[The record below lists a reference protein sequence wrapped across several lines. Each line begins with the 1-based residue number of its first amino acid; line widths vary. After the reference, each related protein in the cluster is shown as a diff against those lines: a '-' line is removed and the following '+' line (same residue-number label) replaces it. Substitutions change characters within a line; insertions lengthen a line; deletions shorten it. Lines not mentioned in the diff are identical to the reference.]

1 MFSILIATKNRKAD
15 LMFTLSRISSLIQR
29 PDVDC
34 VVFDDGSDDGTFEA
48 VRMDFPKVQLLR
60 NESSKGYL
68 FCRNTMLNAAKGEF
82 AISLDDDAHFVT
94 ENPLDILKSHFDE
107 NPDCGLVAFRIL
119 WSETAIE
126 NIFTAD
132 LTERVKGFVGCGHA
146 WRMKAWRTISNYP
159 EWFEFYGE
167 EDFASL
173 ELFKNNIVVDYVP
186 EILVQHRVDLKSRSI
201 AKNDFAFRY
210 RRSLRAGWYLYFMF
224 YPYSKIPRK
233 LAYSLAV
240 QLKSKILKGDFKVIL
255 PLTQAMFDVMLHLP
269 KLIKNRKAFSSKQYD
284 GYTQLKETKVYWNPE
299 K

>member
-15 LMFTLSRISSLIQR
+15 LMFTLNRISPLIQR

-48 VRMDFPKVQLLR
+48 VKLGFPKIKLLR

-107 NPDCGLVAFRIL
+107 NPECGLVAFRIL

-132 LTERVKGFVGCGHA
+132 ITARVKGFVGCGHA
-146 WRMKAWRTISNYP
+146 WRLNAWRTISNYP

-167 EDFASL
+167 EDFASH
-173 ELFKNNIVVDYVP
+173 ELFKNDIIVNYVP
-186 EILVQHRVDLKSRSI
+186 DILVQHRVDLKSRSI
-201 AKNDFAFRY
+201 AKKDFAFRY

-233 LAYSLAV
+233 LAYSLFV
-240 QLKSKILKGDFKVIL
+240 QLKSKILKGDLKVLL
-255 PLTQAMFDVMLHLP
+255 PLTQAMFDVTIHLP
-269 KLIKNRKAFSSKQYD
+269 KLLKNRNAFNKKQYQE
-284 GYTQLKETKVYWNPE
+284 YTQLKETKVYWNPE

>member
-15 LMFTLSRISSLIQR
+15 LMFTLNRISPLLQR
-29 PDVDC
+29 PDVAC

-48 VRMDFPKVQLLR
+48 VRLEFPKIQLLR

-68 FCRNTMLNAAKGEF
+68 FCRNTMLNTVKGEF
-82 AISLDDDAHFVT
+82 AISLDDDAHFIT
-94 ENPLDILKSHFDE
+94 ENPLDILKSHFNE

-132 LTERVKGFVGCGHA
+132 VTERVKGFVGCGHA
-146 WRMKAWRTISNYP
+146 WRMKAWRTIRNYP

-186 EILVQHRVDLKSRSI
+186 EILVQHRVDLKSRAI
-201 AKNDFAFRY
+201 AEKDFAMRY

-224 YPYSKIPRK
+224 YPYAKIPRK
-233 LAYSLAV
+233 LAYSLVV
-240 QLKSKILKGDFKVIL
+240 QLKSKIMKGDFKVLL
-255 PLTQAMFDVMLHLP
+255 PLTQAVFDVTTHLP
-269 KLIKNRKAFSSKQYD
+269 KLLKNRNAFDKKQYQ